1 MNGPLK
7 QCQQEK
13 CYVTLSKPRDPHM
26 STNVSKPTDVTRRDG
41 VVSRRLFFLDL
52 GAGRVMSANADGS
65 DLKVLVEE
73 GRKLPDGL
81 AIDAAAGHL
90 YWTNMGNLK
99 ANDGSIL
106 RSDLDGRHM
115 TTIVPPGG
123 TFTPKQ
129 LQVDKV
135 NGNLY
140 WSDREGMRVMRAS
153 LDGSN
158 IETLVDTSE
167 GDARPG
173 SDARKW
179 CVGIAVDIV
188 EGKFYW
194 TQKGADNAGEGRVFR
209 ANVNIPPGQTAA
221 NRKDIELLY
230 EGLPEPIDLE
240 LDSQNRMIYWT
251 DRGDP
256 PRGNTVNRAPMDPVS
271 PGVRKEPEIVFTHLM
286 EGIGIALDRKGGR
299 MFITDFAGSV
309 YSANLDGSDQMTLL
323 FAQGNLTGIA
333 YAEIQAQPPGQ
344 DSGTA

>member
-1 MNGPLK
+1 
-7 QCQQEK
+7 
-13 CYVTLSKPRDPHM
+13 M
-26 STNVSKPTDVTRRDG
+26 SNNVSKPANAPRRDSA
-41 VVSRRLFFLDL
+41 VSRRLFFLDL
-52 GAGRVMSANADGS
+52 AAGRVMSVNPDGS
-65 DLKVLVEE
+65 DLQVIVEE

-81 AIDAAAGHL
+81 VVDAAAGHL

-106 RSDLDGRHM
+106 RSDLDGKHM

-129 LQVDKV
+129 IQIDKV
-135 NGNLY
+135 NGKLY

-153 LDGSN
+153 LDGSD

-173 SDARKW
+173 PDARKW
-179 CVGIAVDIV
+179 CVGIAVDLV
-188 EGKFYW
+188 EGKLYW
-194 TQKGADNAGEGRVFR
+194 TQKGGDNAGEGRVFR
-209 ANVNIPPGQTAA
+209 ANVNIPPGQTAK
-221 NRKDIELLY
+221 NRKDVELLY

-240 LDSQNRMIYWT
+240 LDLYNRMIYWT

-256 PRGNTVNRAPMDPVS
+256 PRGNTVNRAPMDVS
-271 PGVRKEPEIVFTHLM
+271 PGVRKEPAILFTHLM
-286 EGIGIALDRKGGR
+286 EGIGLALDRKGGR

-309 YSANLDGSDQMTLL
+309 YSANLDGSDQKTLL

-333 YAEIQAQPPGQ
+333 FAEIQSQTPAQGRG
-344 DSGTA
+344 SL

>member
-1 MNGPLK
+1 
-7 QCQQEK
+7 
-13 CYVTLSKPRDPHM
+13 M
-26 STNVSKPTDVTRRDG
+26 STNVSKPADLLKRDSAA
-41 VVSRRLFFLDL
+41 SRRLFFLDVA
-52 GAGRVMSANADGS
+52 AGRVMSVNPDGS
-65 DLKVLVEE
+65 DLKLLVED

-81 AIDAAAGHL
+81 AVDTAAGHL

-115 TTIVPPGG
+115 TTIIPPGG

-129 LQVDKV
+129 LQIDKV
-135 NGNLY
+135 NGKLY
-140 WSDREGMRVMRAS
+140 WSDREGMRVMRAN
-153 LDGSN
+153 LDGSR

-173 SDARKW
+173 PDARKW
-179 CVGIAVDIV
+179 CVGVSVDLV
-188 EGKFYW
+188 DGKFYW
-194 TQKGADNAGEGRVFR
+194 TQKGGDNAGEGRVFR
-209 ANVNIPPGQTAA
+209 ANVNISPSQTPA

-230 EGLPEPIDLE
+230 ESLPEPIDLE
-240 LDSQNRMIYWT
+240 LDSPNRMIYWT

-271 PGVRKEPEIVFTHLM
+271 PGVREEPTILFTHLM
-286 EGIGIALDRKGGR
+286 EGIGLALDRKGSR

-309 YSANLDGSDQMTLL
+309 YSANLDGSDQKTLL

-333 YAEIQAQPPGQ
+333 YAEIQTQPSP
-344 DSGTA
+344 